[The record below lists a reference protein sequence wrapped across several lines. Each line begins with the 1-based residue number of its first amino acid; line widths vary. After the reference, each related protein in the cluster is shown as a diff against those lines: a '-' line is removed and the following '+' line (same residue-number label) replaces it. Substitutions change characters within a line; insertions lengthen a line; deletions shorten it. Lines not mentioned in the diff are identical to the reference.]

1 MVCLVATRAYIV
13 GCNVHYAW
21 AMIVCGV
28 FLLRAREFA
37 PTEDEK
43 WVAEFEE
50 QLRSSD
56 GRDLQSVARDMTQA
70 VTDPDIQASEV
81 S

>member
-1 MVCLVATRAYIV
+1 
-13 GCNVHYAW
+13 
-21 AMIVCGV
+21 MIAIFV
-28 FLLRAREFA
+28 RAREFA

-50 QLRSSD
+50 QMRSSD

-81 S
+81 TNTH

>member
-1 MVCLVATRAYIV
+1 MY
-13 GCNVHYAW
+13 
-21 AMIVCGV
+21 
-28 FLLRAREFA
+28 FLHRAREFA

-50 QLRSSD
+50 QMRSSD
-56 GRDLQSVARDMTQA
+56 GGRDLQSVARDMTQA

-81 S
+81 SVSVSS